1 MTTVNETKPKT
12 LSISN
17 MAIIAIMTA
26 LTCILAPL
34 SIAIPVSPVP
44 ISLTNLVIYFSLY
57 LLGAKRATI
66 SYLVYLLL
74 GMVGIPV
81 FSGYTGGLQ
90 KLAGPTGGYIIGFIF
105 MAIIAGIFI
114 EKFSKNV
121 ALQLIGMILGTAVC
135 YAFGTVWLAHVASL
149 NFKAALF
156 AGVIPYLPGTLRM
169 HHHLWRC
176 GSSCHQIQADLL
188 LLRSHHHR

>member
-26 LTCILAPL
+26 LTCIPAPL

-81 FSGYTGGLQ
+81 FSGYTGG
-90 KLAGPTGGYIIGFIF
+90 
-105 MAIIAGIFI
+105 
-114 EKFSKNV
+114 
-121 ALQLIGMILGTAVC
+121 
-135 YAFGTVWLAHVASL
+135 
-149 NFKAALF
+149 
-156 AGVIPYLPGTLRM
+156 
-169 HHHLWRC
+169 
-176 GSSCHQIQADLL
+176 
-188 LLRSHHHR
+188 

>member
-121 ALQLIGMILGTAVC
+121 VLQLIGMILGTAVC

-156 AGVIPYLPGTLRM
+156 AGVIPYLPGDFIKM
-169 HHHLWRC
+169 
-176 GSSCHQIQADLL
+176 LL
-188 LLRSHHHR
+188 ALTIGATIRNQLKKAGLI